1 VTVVPTG
8 TVSVA
13 GSNLKLV
20 MLTALGP
27 CGAAVASVVEP
38 VTWEVVGG
46 ELALPWPAMPGVVLA
61 CDPKSIDGWA
71 FGDVLDPEQL
81 ETSSAVAATADSAAA
96 VR

>member
-1 VTVVPTG
+1 
-8 TVSVA
+8 
-13 GSNLKLV
+13 
-20 MLTALGP
+20 
-27 CGAAVASVVEP
+27 
-38 VTWEVVGG
+38 
-46 ELALPWPAMPGVVLA
+46 MPGVVLA

>member
-1 VTVVPTG
+1 VVPTG

-13 GSNLKLV
+13 GSNLKFA
-20 MLTALGP
+20 MLMAFGP
-27 CGAAVASVVEP
+27 CGAAVTSVVEP
-38 VTWEVVGG
+38 VTSEGVDG

-71 FGDVLDPEQL
+71 FGDVLEPEQP

-96 VR
+96 DR